1 MRYSFVDE
9 AKIFVQSG
17 AGGHGSGSFRRER
30 CIEFGGPDGGNGGDG
45 GDVVLIADSN
55 VNTLVAFRYQKH
67 FRARNGESGKG
78 RCMFGARGDDII
90 LRVPVGTEVYDS
102 ESGELMAELSEHGQ
116 KNILIQGGQG
126 GIGNVFFKSSV
137 NQAPRK
143 AMPGFE
149 GKAKW
154 IRLSMK
160 LLADV
165 GLLGKPNAGKSSFL
179 RATTNSQAKVANY
192 QFTTLAPNLGVIDI
206 DRDKYSGFV
215 VADLPGL
222 IEGAAEGRGL
232 GIDFLKHVEKCEIL
246 LHMIDV
252 SNKTVDQIVQDYEMI
267 HKELNEY
274 DELLREKDEVIALNK
289 IDICYDKEFLKKI
302 KERMSK
308 IGEKDKKVFL
318 ISTATKEGL
327 RDLIFYL
334 DSMIREKRSE
344 KESKVEKKPYR
355 PLSKYEKVGK
365 I

>member
-17 AGGHGSGSFRRER
+17 SGGHGSGSFRRER
-30 CIEFGGPDGGNGGDG
+30 CVEFGGPDGGNGGKG
-45 GDVVLIADSN
+45 GDIIFIADSN
-55 VNTLVAFRYQKH
+55 INTLVAFRYQKY
-67 FRARNGESGKG
+67 FRAKSGESGKG
-78 RCMFGARGDDII
+78 RCMFGAKGPDIV
-90 LRVPVGTEVYDS
+90 LKVPIGTEIYDD
-102 ESGELMAELSEHGQ
+102 ESGELMAEFKYHGE
-116 KNILIQGGQG
+116 KNILIEGGEG

-137 NQAPRK
+137 NRAPRK

-154 IRLSMK
+154 IRLTMK

-179 RATTNSQAKVANY
+179 RATTNSDAKVANY
-192 QFTTLAPNLGVIDI
+192 QFTTLSPNLGVIDV
-206 DRDKYSGFV
+206 DGDKYKGFV

-246 LHMIDV
+246 LHMIDA
-252 SNKTVDQIVQDYEMI
+252 SNKNEDEILQDYHMI
-267 HKELNEY
+267 RGE
-274 DELLREKDEVIALNK
+274 LREYNEFLDAKDEIIALNK
-289 IDICYDKEFLKKI
+289 IDICYDKDLLRNIAQKI
-302 KERMSK
+302 SK
-308 IGEKDKKVFL
+308 IDGKNKKVFL

-334 DSMIREKRSE
+334 DNLVREKRKE
-344 KESKVEKKPYR
+344 KESLVEKKPYR
-355 PLSKYEKVGK
+355 PRTKYEKDDE
-365 I
+365 